1 MYINPRNLPRL
12 QFQDPLSVKLAEI
25 LRNCEMNTV
34 FSELAVVRIMKENSE
49 ICNWGFQRHPGFEN
63 LAL

>member
-1 MYINPRNLPRL
+1 M

-49 ICNWGFQRHPGFEN
+49 ICNWRFQRHPGFEN